1 MTAGTHPGA
10 ALEAPRA
17 PAAWAAAA
25 LAAGAVAGLGA
36 LALPQPA
43 LVIGAAVA
51 VVLTVLVVAD
61 PDWALGAVAAFAV
74 LNLANVATD
83 FHGAPSLFTPLL
95 ALIALGIVF
104 RWMARGERPA
114 GGGRAA
120 VFVAIYGTVALASLL
135 VAADFGTGTL
145 EAGNLFKD
153 AALAI
158 LAGLL
163 LRRTASLRRVV
174 WVMVAAG
181 ALLATLT
188 TFQFL
193 TGAFGTTFLGFGQS
207 AVQNIVGGVDDVRI
221 SGPIGDPNFFAQLL
235 VLLIPLALDRA
246 FAEPRGSRRLAAW
259 YAAAVMAASVVFTF
273 SRGGILAMGV
283 VVLLMLLRRPAHWRA
298 LAALALAAALAVP
311 FLPSGYL
318 DRLTTLGQVG
328 TVESTTDVSIR
339 GRTAEAGAAWAMFM
353 DRPLTGVGL
362 GNFSGHYQEYAR
374 GLGIEV
380 KRVDRQPHNLFLEVA
395 AETGIPGLF
404 AFGTL
409 IGGALFATAAARR
422 RWRAAGRE
430 AEAGLAYAV
439 GAALVG
445 WLATSAFL
453 HLDFARPWWLL
464 MGLAFALPRL
474 AAGDAAAEGAARAAL
489 AAEAAP

>member
-10 ALEAPRA
+10 ALAAPRP

-25 LAAGAVAGLGA
+25 LAAGAAAGLAAVLLPQPMFAVAAVAGLI
-36 LALPQPA
+36 LAA
-43 LVIGAAVA
+43 
-51 VVLTVLVVAD
+51 LVVAD
-61 PDWALGAVAAFAV
+61 PDWALGAVAAFSV

-83 FHGAPSLFTPLL
+83 FHGAPSLFQPLL

-104 RWMARGERPA
+104 RRLARGKRLA

-120 VFVAIYGTVALASLL
+120 VFVTVYGAVALASLL
-135 VAADFGTGTL
+135 VAADFATGWM
-145 EAGNLFKD
+145 AADNLLKD

-163 LRRTASLRRVV
+163 LSRTASLRRVI
-174 WVMVAAG
+174 WVMIGGG

-188 TFQFL
+188 AFQFL
-193 TGAFGTTFLGFGQS
+193 TSSFGTTFLGFGQS

-221 SGPIGDPNFFAQLL
+221 SGPIGDPNFYAQLL
-235 VLLIPLALDRA
+235 VLLVPLALDRA
-246 FAEPRGSRRLAAW
+246 FAEPRRSQRLAAW
-259 YAAAVMAASVVFTF
+259 YAAAAMAASVVFTF
-273 SRGGILAMGV
+273 SRGGVLALGV
-283 VVLLMLLRRPAHWRA
+283 VVLLMLLRRPAHWKA
-298 LAALALAAALAVP
+298 LAALVLAVVLAVP

-353 DRPLTGVGL
+353 AHPLTGVGL
-362 GNFSGHYQEYAR
+362 GNFAGHYQEYAR
-374 GLGIEV
+374 SLGIEV
-380 KRVDRQPHNLFLEVA
+380 KRVDRQPHNLFLQVA
-395 AETGIPGLF
+395 AETGVPGLF
-404 AFGTL
+404 AFGAL
-409 IGGALFATAAARR
+409 IGGALFAAAAARR

-430 AEAGLAYAV
+430 ADAGLAYAV

-453 HLDFARPWWLL
+453 HLAFARPWWLL
-464 MGLAFALPRL
+464 MGIAFALPRL
-474 AAGDAAAEGAARAAL
+474 AAADATLAAAD
-489 AAEAAP
+489 AEATP